1 MGEMMQSKQI
11 SRPQEDMPLDDDTLG
26 GRILHAREAAG
37 LDIKEIA
44 ARLGVSAKTVT
55 NWESDRAE
63 PRSNKLSTL
72 AGLLGVSPTWLLAG
86 RGASPRE
93 AVESGSSEELRGEVG
108 RIKAEASR
116 LLQRIDSLSEQIAS
130 SNGRSAE

>member
-1 MGEMMQSKQI
+1 MRSERFL
-11 SRPQEDMPLDDDTLG
+11 RPQEGTLPDDDTLG
-26 GRILHAREAAG
+26 GRIVYAREAAG
-37 LDIKEIA
+37 LETKEVA
-44 ARLGVSAKTVT
+44 ARLGVAAKTVM

-93 AVESGSSEELRGEVG
+93 AAENGGNEEQLRGEVG
-108 RIKAEASR
+108 RIKAEAAR
-116 LLQRIDSLSEQIAS
+116 LLQRIDSLSAQIAAS
-130 SNGRSAE
+130 DGQSAE